1 MTEWLLVLV
10 GVLLTVGTAIF
21 VAAEFSLVALDRPTV
36 QRAVDRGDTRA
47 RSVLA
52 SIRNLS
58 TQLSA
63 CQVGI
68 TLTTTP

>member
-21 VAAEFSLVALDRPTV
+21 VAADFSLVALDRPTV

-52 SIRNLS
+52 LR
-58 TQLSA
+58 
-63 CQVGI
+63 
-68 TLTTTP
+68 